1 MIVTLHDDEL
11 VRGDVLSGDVPR
23 EALPADAEALTLP
36 DRVVHQSHVAPDDAA
51 FGRDHVARFARE
63 IAVQELPERTF
74 ADEADPGGILL
85 RVVRQA
91 DAFGERADIALQ
103 PAAEREERA
112 RELLLVQ
119 AVQEIALVLRAV
131 RGLEQLEPA
140 VGTPPHAGVVA
151 RRDALGAES
160 DGVVE
165 EGLELDLAVAEHV
178 RIGRAAGAVLGEEM
192 AEDAV
197 LVLGRE
203 IDGLDVDADHVG
215 DRHGVDQILP
225 GRAVLVGVVV
235 FPVLHEEP
243 DDLVALLLQ
252 QVGRH
257 RGIDAPRESDDDAF
271 LRGHVPALMR
281 GGRADRADSVDPRG
295 GPRRTA

>member
-11 VRGDVLSGDVPR
+11 VRGDVLAGDVPR
-23 EALPADAEALTLP
+23 EALPADPEALALP
-36 DRVVHQSHVAPDDAA
+36 DRVVHQSHVASDDAA
-51 FGRDHVARFARE
+51 FRRHHVAGFARQV
-63 IAVQELPERTF
+63 AVQEFAERAF

-91 DAFGERADIALQ
+91 DAFGERADVALQ

-131 RGLEQLEPA
+131 RGLEQLEPS
-140 VGTPPHAGVVA
+140 VGTLPHAGVVA
-151 RRDALGAES
+151 RRDALGTES

-203 IDGLDVDADHVG
+203 VDGLDVDADHVG

-225 GRAVLVGVVV
+225 GRAVFVGVVV
-235 FPVLHEEP
+235 FPVLHEQP
-243 DDLVALLLQ
+243 DDLVALFLEEM
-252 QVGRH
+252 GRH
-257 RGIDAPRESDDDAF
+257 RGIDAAGQPDDDAL
-271 LRGHVPALMR
+271 LRGHARALM
-281 GGRADRADSVDPRG
+281 GGGQAGRADSVDPRG